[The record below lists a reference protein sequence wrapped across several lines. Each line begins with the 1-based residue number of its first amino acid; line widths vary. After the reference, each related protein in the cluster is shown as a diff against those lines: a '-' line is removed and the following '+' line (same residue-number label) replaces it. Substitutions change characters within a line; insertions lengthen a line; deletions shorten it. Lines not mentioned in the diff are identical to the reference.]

1 MSQEGCIL
9 GNVPIFFYAD
19 RGKPEYLAKYN
30 KPFNTG
36 SLQGL
41 AIQIN
46 TDQELLS
53 ETQHGLSG
61 APDVSLSEGW
71 LGSAVHKRTPPR
83 AVYLHN
89 LSCVFVQF
97 FRVDC
102 LSHRDP
108 PPYGTF
114 AVCFVKKIHFS
125 SVTEGLQNF
134 LQIES
139 KNLAS
144 SLALLLNF

>member
-1 MSQEGCIL
+1 MLRRNHGSATLRRIHFLIFTLAKAEGVSQEGCIL

-71 LGSAVHKRTPPR
+71 LGSAVLKT
-83 AVYLHN
+83 
-89 LSCVFVQF
+89 
-97 FRVDC
+97 
-102 LSHRDP
+102 DP
-108 PPYGTF
+108 PSCRVLT
-114 AVCFVKKIHFS
+114 
-125 SVTEGLQNF
+125 
-134 LQIES
+134 
-139 KNLAS
+139 
-144 SLALLLNF
+144 